1 MSGEPSREASRTAVQ
16 QRTCLVCAAALR
28 TCRARYCS
36 RACQQQAYRLRHCQ
50 PSRLDLVTMQLEL
63 KRRRQLTEHMVYEC
77 PACETR
83 CVGQQRCADCNTF
96 ARAVGLGGPCPD
108 CDAVVLLTDL
118 LPLEVAPP
126 PLTRT
131 PRRLDP

>member
-1 MSGEPSREASRTAVQ
+1 MNGEPSREASRTAVHQ
-16 QRTCLVCAAALR
+16 PTCLVCGAPLR

-50 PSRLDLVTMQLEL
+50 PSLLDLVSMQLEL
-63 KRRRQLTEHMVYEC
+63 NQRRQLAEHTVYEC
-77 PACETR
+77 PTCETR

-96 ARAVGLGGPCPD
+96 ARALGIGGPCPD

-118 LPLEVAPP
+118 LPLAVVRPLRTSRAPHP
-126 PLTRT
+126 
-131 PRRLDP
+131 